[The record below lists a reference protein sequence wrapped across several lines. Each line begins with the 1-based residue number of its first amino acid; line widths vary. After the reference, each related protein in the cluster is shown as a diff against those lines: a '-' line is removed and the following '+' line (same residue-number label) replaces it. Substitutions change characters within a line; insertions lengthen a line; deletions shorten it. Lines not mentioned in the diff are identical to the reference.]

1 MSSSY
6 TGARKLYNFFFENW
20 KEIHLTLCKKKKK
33 KADNLQVC
41 LLHAI
46 EEWFELALQKPS
58 VVFDLFF
65 FFFSWLPEENN
76 STYNSVLVSVRI
88 YFMQSAEGDI
98 LELRLQEIWLEVWT
112 TTMLFKIWYWRW
124 FLKKQEFN
132 LQTFNNIKSKLR
144 SMIFSPISTHPPRS

>member
-1 MSSSY
+1 MIWAGI
-6 TGARKLYNFFFENW
+6 TEA
-20 KEIHLTLCKKKKK
+20 LCS
-33 KADNLQVC
+33 L
-41 LLHAI
+41 
-46 EEWFELALQKPS
+46 WS
-58 VVFDLFF
+58 VF

-76 STYNSVLVSVRI
+76 STYNSVLVYVRI

-124 FLKKQEFN
+124 FLKEQEFN